1 MPGGNRKHSNDAAK
15 SVDCAK
21 MELVAEVV
29 VGRYFDHYLEQ
40 VFPKQIEQIMS
51 AHNDST
57 SAHGGV
63 LEQFKKLKWSLMGVA
78 AAGGIGGVGLTKLLS
93 LFGG

>member
-1 MPGGNRKHSNDAAK
+1 MPSGSRKPSIDAAK
-15 SVDCAK
+15 NVDCAK
-21 MELVAEVV
+21 MEMVAELVV
-29 VGRYFDHYLEQ
+29 SRYFDHYLEQ
-40 VFPKQIEQIMS
+40 VFPRQIQQIMD